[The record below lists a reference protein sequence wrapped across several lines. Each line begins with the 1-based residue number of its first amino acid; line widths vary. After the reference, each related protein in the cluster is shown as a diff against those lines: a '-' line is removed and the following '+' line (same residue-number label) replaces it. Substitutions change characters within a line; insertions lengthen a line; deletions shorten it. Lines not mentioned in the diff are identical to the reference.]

1 MVHSLRKLVCTLLSC
16 ALVFSLC
23 AVAPAASLAQD
34 DPDVQTIDFP
44 YEDQT
49 FNLAVSGCIDFDYG
63 APVATAG
70 FEHISISSEGSITG
84 VSAGD
89 ATVVWYDE
97 GGEPAYTFTIHVYE
111 ASVST
116 KSRTVYTALS
126 EYDGISTSFGLPAG
140 GANAQSTFEFEGDS
154 LDDAWAWLDESGKCV
169 HFEFSTRGM
178 HVLTFLLDGRRY
190 QVAITVIGLKL
201 SPGFLM
207 MYKGKSK
214 KVVVNTGTRAE
225 KWISSKKSV
234 AKVSSSG
241 KVTAKKKGIAI
252 IRAYVKGIQLR
263 CRVEVTSKKGYKAVK
278 NGLKDLRT
286 KLKYS
291 QSKRMAKKYR
301 DCSSFVSR
309 CYWDPKLKRR
319 LFRIGGKGISGWA
332 YDAADQARWLNKHK
346 RRVAKKAVSQ
356 KKLLPG
362 DTIYYE
368 TDYAGKNHRYRHI
381 DHAALYIGNGMTL
394 QTGGYE
400 GKGTVGYASY
410 WSKDARVKFT
420 GRPVR

>member
-1 MVHSLRKLVCTLLSC
+1 MRKLVCTLLSC

-23 AVAPAASLAQD
+23 AVAPAASIAQD
-34 DPDVQTIDFP
+34 DSTVQAIDFP
-44 YEDQT
+44 YEDQA
-49 FNLAVSGCIDFDYG
+49 FNLAVGGCIDFDYG
-63 APVATAG
+63 VPVAIAG
-70 FEHISISSEGSITG
+70 SEHISISSEGYITG

-89 ATVVWYDE
+89 ATIVWYDE
-97 GGEPAYTFTIHVYE
+97 DGEPEYTFTIHVYE

-126 EYDGISTSFGLPAG
+126 EYDGISTSFDLPAG
-140 GANAQSTFEFEGDS
+140 GANAQSTFEFESDS
-154 LDDAWAWLDESGKCV
+154 LDDAWGTFDESGQYV
-169 HFEFSTRGM
+169 RFEFFQGGE

-190 QVAITVIGLKL
+190 QVSITVVGLKL

-214 KVVVNTGTRAE
+214 KVAVNTGTRAE
-225 KWISSKKSV
+225 KWKSSKRSV

-278 NGLKDLRT
+278 NGLKDMRT

-309 CYWDPKLKRR
+309 CYWDPSLKRR
-319 LFRIGGKGISGWA
+319 LFRIGGKDIEGWA
-332 YDAADQARWLNKHK
+332 YDAAGQAQWLNAHK

-368 TDYAGKNHRYRHI
+368 TDYAGKNSRYRHI

-394 QTGGYE
+394 QTGGYD
-400 GKGTVGYASY
+400 GKGTVGYANY
-410 WSKDARVKFT
+410 WAKDARVKFI
-420 GRPVR
+420 GRPVK